1 MRNSIAGNQTDLVLL
16 DFSKAFDKVS
26 HQKLLLKLH
35 RYGIRG
41 PTLKWIQAFLSDRT
55 QTVVIDNEKSATVP
69 VTSRV
74 PQGSVL
80 CPILFLIYIN
90 DLPDKTR
97 SKVRLFADDTAIYL
111 AVSNLEDAQI
121 LQQDLDHLH
130 LWELDWDMKFN
141 PSKCVVIHI
150 TRSRTP
156 VPSQYLLHGQVLESV
171 AGSKYLGVEIS
182 SNLSFN
188 GHIQNITTSAS
199 RSLGFLK
206 RNIRSR
212 NPELREM
219 AYKTLVR
226 PLVEYSSSIWSPY
239 TKSNI
244 ARLEMVQR
252 RAARWTL
259 SEYSPYASVTQ
270 MLQSLGWRSL
280 EQRRSDSRL
289 CLFYKVIY
297 GLVAI
302 DMPPYVVHPLRTPRN
317 SHTLCFRQIQST
329 VDYYKYSFYPLSIV
343 QWNRLPAHIALL
355 PTFDSFK
362 RAVCTV
368 SHPMP

>member
-1 MRNSIAGNQTDLVLL
+1 M
-16 DFSKAFDKVS
+16 
-26 HQKLLLKLH
+26 
-35 RYGIRG
+35 
-41 PTLKWIQAFLSDRT
+41 
-55 QTVVIDNEKSATVP
+55 E
-69 VTSRV
+69 
-74 PQGSVL
+74 
-80 CPILFLIYIN
+80 
-90 DLPDKTR
+90 
-97 SKVRLFADDTAIYL
+97 
-111 AVSNLEDAQI
+111 
-121 LQQDLDHLH
+121 
-130 LWELDWDMKFN
+130 FN

-188 GHIQNITTSAS
+188 SHIHNITTSAS

-206 RNIRSR
+206 RNIRSK

-226 PLVEYSSSIWSPY
+226 PLVEYSSSVWSPY

-289 CLFYKVIY
+289 CLFYKIIY

-343 QWNRLPAHIALL
+343 QWNRLPTHIALL
-355 PTFDSFK
+355 PTFDAFK

>member
-1 MRNSIAGNQTDLVLL
+1 MLEHVVTTNIVSHMDKYNLLYDLQHGFRSKRSCETQLVTLIEDLMRNSIAGNQTDLVLL

-55 QTVVIDNEKSATVP
+55 HTVVIDNEKSATVP
-69 VTSRV
+69 VTSGV

-80 CPILFLIYIN
+80 GPILFLIYIN
-90 DLPDKTR
+90 DLPDKTK
-97 SKVRLFADDTAIYL
+97 SKVWLFADDTAICL

-130 LWELDWDMKFN
+130 LWELDCDMEFN
-141 PSKCVVIHI
+141 PSKCLVIHI

-199 RSLGFLK
+199 RFLGFLK
-206 RNIRSR
+206 RNIRSK

-219 AYKTLVR
+219 AYKTHVR
-226 PLVEYSSSIWSPY
+226 PFVEYSSSVWSPY
-239 TKSNI
+239 T
-244 ARLEMVQR
+244 
-252 RAARWTL
+252 
-259 SEYSPYASVTQ
+259 
-270 MLQSLGWRSL
+270 
-280 EQRRSDSRL
+280 
-289 CLFYKVIY
+289 
-297 GLVAI
+297 
-302 DMPPYVVHPLRTPRN
+302 
-317 SHTLCFRQIQST
+317 
-329 VDYYKYSFYPLSIV
+329 
-343 QWNRLPAHIALL
+343 
-355 PTFDSFK
+355 
-362 RAVCTV
+362 
-368 SHPMP
+368 

>member
-1 MRNSIAGNQTDLVLL
+1 M
-16 DFSKAFDKVS
+16 
-26 HQKLLLKLH
+26 
-35 RYGIRG
+35 
-41 PTLKWIQAFLSDRT
+41 
-55 QTVVIDNEKSATVP
+55 E
-69 VTSRV
+69 
-74 PQGSVL
+74 
-80 CPILFLIYIN
+80 
-90 DLPDKTR
+90 
-97 SKVRLFADDTAIYL
+97 
-111 AVSNLEDAQI
+111 
-121 LQQDLDHLH
+121 
-130 LWELDWDMKFN
+130 FN
-141 PSKCVVIHI
+141 PSKCWIIHI

-156 VPSQYLLHGQVLESV
+156 VQSQYLLHGQVLELV

-188 GHIQNITTSAS
+188 GHIQNMTTSAS

-206 RNIRSR
+206 RNIRSK

-219 AYKTLVR
+219 AYKTLVC
-226 PLVEYSSSIWSPY
+226 PLVEYSSSVWSPY

-244 ARLEMVQR
+244 SRLEMVQC

-259 SEYSPYASVTQ
+259 SEYSPYASVTE
-270 MLQSLGWRSL
+270 MLQSLGWQSL

-289 CLFYKVIY
+289 CLFYKIIY
-297 GLVAI
+297 GIVAI
-302 DMPPYVVHPLRTPRN
+302 DMPPYGVHPLRTPRN

-355 PTFDSFK
+355 PIFDSFK

-368 SHPMP
+368 SHPML

>member
-1 MRNSIAGNQTDLVLL
+1 MVCYSW
-16 DFSKAFDKVS
+16 FDVY
-26 HQKLLLKLH
+26 
-35 RYGIRG
+35 R
-41 PTLKWIQAFLSDRT
+41 
-55 QTVVIDNEKSATVP
+55 
-69 VTSRV
+69 
-74 PQGSVL
+74 
-80 CPILFLIYIN
+80 C
-90 DLPDKTR
+90 
-97 SKVRLFADDTAIYL
+97 
-111 AVSNLEDAQI
+111 
-121 LQQDLDHLH
+121 
-130 LWELDWDMKFN
+130 
-141 PSKCVVIHI
+141 
-150 TRSRTP
+150 
-156 VPSQYLLHGQVLESV
+156 
-171 AGSKYLGVEIS
+171 
-182 SNLSFN
+182 
-188 GHIQNITTSAS
+188 
-199 RSLGFLK
+199 
-206 RNIRSR
+206 R

-226 PLVEYSSSIWSPY
+226 LLVEYSSSVWSPY

-244 ARLEMVQR
+244 ARLEMIQR

-289 CLFYKVIY
+289 CLFYKIIY

-343 QWNRLPAHIALL
+343 QWNRLLAHIALL

>member
-1 MRNSIAGNQTDLVLL
+1 
-16 DFSKAFDKVS
+16 
-26 HQKLLLKLH
+26 
-35 RYGIRG
+35 
-41 PTLKWIQAFLSDRT
+41 
-55 QTVVIDNEKSATVP
+55 
-69 VTSRV
+69 
-74 PQGSVL
+74 
-80 CPILFLIYIN
+80 
-90 DLPDKTR
+90 
-97 SKVRLFADDTAIYL
+97 
-111 AVSNLEDAQI
+111 
-121 LQQDLDHLH
+121 
-130 LWELDWDMKFN
+130 
-141 PSKCVVIHI
+141 
-150 TRSRTP
+150 
-156 VPSQYLLHGQVLESV
+156 
-171 AGSKYLGVEIS
+171 
-182 SNLSFN
+182 
-188 GHIQNITTSAS
+188 
-199 RSLGFLK
+199 
-206 RNIRSR
+206 
-212 NPELREM
+212 M

-226 PLVEYSSSIWSPY
+226 PLVEYSSSVWSPY

-259 SEYSPYASVTQ
+259 SEYSPYSSVTQ

-289 CLFYKVIY
+289 CLFYKIIY

-317 SHTLCFRQIQST
+317 SHTLGLRQIQST
-329 VDYYKYSFYPLSIV
+329 VDYFKYAFYPLSIV

>member
-1 MRNSIAGNQTDLVLL
+1 M
-16 DFSKAFDKVS
+16 
-26 HQKLLLKLH
+26 
-35 RYGIRG
+35 
-41 PTLKWIQAFLSDRT
+41 
-55 QTVVIDNEKSATVP
+55 E
-69 VTSRV
+69 
-74 PQGSVL
+74 
-80 CPILFLIYIN
+80 
-90 DLPDKTR
+90 
-97 SKVRLFADDTAIYL
+97 
-111 AVSNLEDAQI
+111 
-121 LQQDLDHLH
+121 
-130 LWELDWDMKFN
+130 FN

-188 GHIQNITTSAS
+188 DHIQNITTSAS
-199 RSLGFLK
+199 RSLDFLK

-219 AYKTLVR
+219 ANKTLVR
-226 PLVEYSSSIWSPY
+226 PLVEYSSSVWSPY

-252 RAARWTL
+252 KAARWTL

-289 CLFYKVIY
+289 CLFYKITY
-297 GLVAI
+297 GLVAT
-302 DMPPYVVHPLRTPRN
+302 DMPPYVVH
-317 SHTLCFRQIQST
+317 H
-329 VDYYKYSFYPLSIV
+329 
-343 QWNRLPAHIALL
+343 
-355 PTFDSFK
+355 
-362 RAVCTV
+362 
-368 SHPMP
+368 